1 MNYKF
6 KTKPYKHQLTALEKS
21 WNKENF
27 AYFMEMGTGKT
38 KVLIDNLAMLY
49 DKGKIDGAL
58 IIAPK
63 GVVKTWYEQELP
75 THLPNHIENVTVLWQ
90 PNITKTQ
97 REKLESLFEIET
109 AFHILIMNVESLSTD
124 KGVKFASKFINSHKT
139 LMAID
144 ESTTIKTP
152 TAKRTKNIIDIGKLA
167 KYRRIMT
174 GSPITKNPLDLY
186 TQCEFLDPWLL
197 DFSSYYAFR
206 NRYAE
211 MKTMHIHG
219 RSIQVVD
226 KFQNLGELSETVK
239 QFSYRVLKE
248 DCLDLPDKIF
258 IKRHVS
264 LTPDQKKIYEQM
276 KKAAMAMLNGKMTT
290 TMTVLTQLMRLHQIT
305 CGHFIADDGSTQ
317 SVDSNRLNELMNILE
332 ETEGKAI
339 IWANYQLSVG
349 EIIQRIIKEYG
360 PGSVVHYYGKTLPE
374 QRDYAIDAFQKGK
387 ARFFVGTP
395 ATGGYGLTPQEDR
408 QDFIRKFQNDPKCRF
423 LIGTPQT
430 GGYGITLTQANT
442 VIYYSN
448 SYDLEKRLQ
457 SEDRA
462 HRIGQKKPVTYVDL
476 IAEDTVDE
484 KIVKALRDKI
494 NIASEVMG
502 EELKDWI

>member
-1 MNYKF
+1 MSTLERRKIMNYKF

-38 KVLIDNLAMLY
+38 KVLIDNIAMLY

-152 TAKRTKNIIDIGKLA
+152 TAKRTKNIIGIGKLA
-167 KYRRIMT
+167 KYKRIMT

-197 DFSSYYAFR
+197 DFASYYSFR

-219 RSIQVVD
+219 RSIQVVNEF
-226 KFQNLGELSETVK
+226 KNLGELSETVK
-239 QFSYRVLKE
+239 NFSYRVLKE

-317 SVDSNRLNELMNILE
+317 AVDSNRLNELMNILE

-360 PGSVVHYYGKTLPE
+360 EDSYVHY
-374 QRDYAIDAFQKGK
+374 
-387 ARFFVGTP
+387 
-395 ATGGYGLTPQEDR
+395 YGLTPQEDR

>member
-6 KTKPYKHQLTALEKS
+6 KTNPYIHQMNALEKS

-49 DKGKIDGAL
+49 DKGKVDGAL

-75 THLPNHIENVTVLWQ
+75 THLPDHVDNTTVLWQ
-90 PNITKTQ
+90 ANITKTQ
-97 REKLESLFEIET
+97 REKLESVLQNEMT
-109 AFHILIMNVESLSTD
+109 LHILIMNVEGLSTD
-124 KGVKFASKFINSHKT
+124 KGVNFARKFLLSHNT
-139 LMAID
+139 LMAVD
-144 ESTTIKTP
+144 ESTTIKNP
-152 TAKRTKNIIDIGKLA
+152 SAKRTKNIIAIGKQA

-186 TQCEFLDPWLL
+186 SQCEFLDPWLL
-197 DFSSYYAFR
+197 DFASYYAFR

-211 MKTMHIHG
+211 MKTMHVRG
-219 RSIQVVD
+219 RSIQVVN
-226 KFQNLGELSETVK
+226 KFRNLSELSDTVK
-239 QFSYRVLKE
+239 TFSDRVLKE
-248 DCLDLPDKIF
+248 DCLDLPPKNF
-258 IKRHVS
+258 IKRYVT
-264 LTPDQKKIYEQM
+264 LTPDQKKVYEQM
-276 KKAAMAMLNGKMTT
+276 KKQAVAHLNGKVTS

-305 CGHFIADDGSTQ
+305 CGHFTADDGSTQ
-317 SVDSNRLNELMNILE
+317 SVENNRLKELMSILE

-349 EIIQRIIKEYG
+349 EIIQKIIKEYG
-360 PGSVVHYYGKTLPE
+360 EDSYVHYYG
-374 QRDYAIDAFQKGK
+374 
-387 ARFFVGTP
+387 
-395 ATGGYGLTPQEDR
+395 LTSQEDR
-408 QDFIRKFQNDPKCRF
+408 QDFIRKFQNNPKCRF

-448 SYDLEKRLQ
+448 GYDLEKRLQ

-462 HRIGQKKPVTYVDL
+462 HRIGQKKTVTYIDL
-476 IAEDTVDE
+476 ICEDTVDE
-484 KIVKALRDKI
+484 KIVEALRKKI
-494 NIASEVMG
+494 NIASEVLG

>member
-6 KTKPYKHQLTALEKS
+6 KTKPYAHQLTALEKS
-21 WNKENF
+21 WNKENY

-38 KVLIDNLAMLY
+38 KVLIDNVAMLY
-49 DKGKIDGAL
+49 DKGKIDGVL

-75 THLPNHIENVTVLWQ
+75 IHLPDHIENVSVLWQ

-97 REKLESLFEIET
+97 QEKLESLFEIES
-109 AFHILIMNVESLSTD
+109 ALHILVMNVEALSTE
-124 KGVKFASKFINSHKT
+124 KGVKFATKFINSHKAM
-139 LMAID
+139 MAID

-152 TAKRTKNIIDIGKLA
+152 TARRTKNIIKIGVNA
-167 KYRRIMT
+167 KYKRIMT

-211 MKTMHIHG
+211 MKTMHVHG

-226 KFQNLGELSETVK
+226 KFQNLGELSDTVK
-239 QFSYRVLKE
+239 EFSYRVLKE
-248 DCLDLPDKIF
+248 DCLDLPPKVF
-258 IKRHVS
+258 IKRHIT
-264 LTPDQKKIYEQM
+264 LTPDQKKVYEQM
-276 KKAAMAMLNGKMTT
+276 KKAAMTVLNGKVTT

-305 CGHFIADDGSTQ
+305 CGYVTADDGTTQ
-317 SVDSNRLNELMNILE
+317 QVESNRLNELMSILE
-332 ETEGKAI
+332 DTEGKVI

-349 EIIQRIIKEYG
+349 EIIQKIIKVYG
-360 PGSVVHYYGKTLPE
+360 KDSYVHY
-374 QRDYAIDAFQKGK
+374 
-387 ARFFVGTP
+387 
-395 ATGGYGLTPQEDR
+395 YGLTPQEDR

-423 LIGTPQT
+423 IIGTPQT

-448 SYDLEKRLQ
+448 GYDLEKRLQ

-462 HRIGQKKPVTYVDL
+462 HRIGQKKTVTYIDL
-476 IAEDTVDE
+476 ICEDTVDE

-494 NIASEVMG
+494 NIASEVLG

>member
-1 MNYKF
+1 
-6 KTKPYKHQLTALEKS
+6 
-21 WNKENF
+21 
-27 AYFMEMGTGKT
+27 
-38 KVLIDNLAMLY
+38 MLY
-49 DKGKIDGAL
+49 DKGKVDGAL

-75 THLPNHIENVTVLWQ
+75 AHLPNHIENKTILWQ
-90 PNITKTQ
+90 ANITKSQ
-97 REKLESLFEIET
+97 QEKLDSILENEMLL
-109 AFHILIMNVESLSTD
+109 HILVMNVEALSTD
-124 KGVKFASKFINSHKT
+124 KGVNFARKFLLSHNT

-144 ESTTIKTP
+144 ESTTIKNP
-152 TAKRTKNIIDIGKLA
+152 SAKRTKNIILIGKYA

-186 TQCEFLDPWLL
+186 SQCEFLDPWLL
-197 DFSSYYAFR
+197 DFTSYYAFR

-211 MKTMHIHG
+211 MKTKHIRV
-219 RSIQVVD
+219 RSIQVVSEF
-226 KFQNLGELSETVK
+226 KNLSELSETIK
-239 QFSYRVLKE
+239 TFSDRVLKE
-248 DCLDLPDKIF
+248 DCLDLPPKTF
-258 IKRHVS
+258 MKRYVT
-264 LTPDQKKIYEQM
+264 LTSDQKKIYEQM
-276 KKAAMAMLNGKMTT
+276 KKAAMAVLNGKVTT

-305 CGHFIADDGSTQ
+305 CGHFTADDGTSHA
-317 SVDSNRLNELMNILE
+317 VESNRLNELMNVLD

-349 EIIQRIIKEYG
+349 EIIQKIIKEYG
-360 PGSVVHYYGKTLPE
+360 EDSYVHYYG
-374 QRDYAIDAFQKGK
+374 
-387 ARFFVGTP
+387 
-395 ATGGYGLTPQEDR
+395 LTSQEER
-408 QDFIRKFQNDPKCRF
+408 QDNISKFQNDPKCRF
-423 LIGTPQT
+423 LVGTPQT

-448 SYDLEKRLQ
+448 GYDLEKRLQ

-462 HRIGQKKPVTYVDL
+462 HRIGQNKKVTYIDI

-484 KIVKALRDKI
+484 KIVEALRKKI

>member
-21 WNKENF
+21 WNKETY

-49 DKGKIDGAL
+49 DKGKVNGAL

-63 GVVKTWYEQELP
+63 GVVKTWCEQEIP

-90 PNITKTQ
+90 SNITKQQET
-97 REKLESLFEIET
+97 KLNNLFDLGVHL
-109 AFHILIMNVESLSTD
+109 HIFIMNVEALSTD
-124 KGVKFASKFINSHKT
+124 KGVKFASKFLNSHRT

-152 TAKRTKNIIDIGKLA
+152 TAKRTKNIISLGKLA

-186 TQCEFLDPWLL
+186 SQCEFLDPWLL
-197 DFSSYYAFR
+197 NFQSFYAFR

-211 MKTMHIHG
+211 MKTMHVRG
-219 RSIQVVD
+219 RSIQVVNA
-226 KFQNLGELSETVK
+226 FQNLSELSDKVK
-239 QFSYRVLKE
+239 GFSYRVLKE
-248 DCLDLPDKIF
+248 DCLDLPPKNF
-258 IKRHVS
+258 TKRHIVLS
-264 LTPDQKKIYEQM
+264 KEQRKIYDQM
-276 KKAAMAMLNGKMTT
+276 KKEAMAILNGKVTT

-305 CGHFIADDGSTQ
+305 CGHFTADDGGVQ
-317 SVDSNRLNELMNILE
+317 LIPSNRINELMDILE
-332 ETEGKAI
+332 EIDGKAI
-339 IWANYQLSVG
+339 IWANYQMDVN
-349 EIIQRIIKEYG
+349 EIIKNVEAK
-360 PGSVVHYYGKTLPE
+360 H
-374 QRDYAIDAFQKGK
+374 QKGSI
-387 ARFFVGTP
+387 VDY
-395 ATGGYGLTPQEDR
+395 YGLTPQEDR
-408 QDFIRKFQNDPKCRF
+408 QDNIRKFQSDPKCRF
-423 LIGTPQT
+423 MVGTPST
-430 GGYGITLTQANT
+430 GGYGITLTAANT
-442 VIYYSN
+442 IIYYSN
-448 SYDLEKRLQ
+448 GYDLEKRLQ
-457 SEDRA
+457 SEVRS
-462 HRIGQKKPVTYVDL
+462 HRIGQNKNVTYIDI

-484 KIVKALRDKI
+484 KIVKALREKI

>member
-21 WNKENF
+21 WNKETY

-58 IIAPK
+58 IVAPK

-75 THLPNHIENVTVLWQ
+75 THLPNHIENVSVLWQ
-90 PNITKTQ
+90 PNITKQ
-97 REKLESLFEIET
+97 QQEKLESLFEIET
-109 AFHILIMNVESLSTD
+109 ALHILIMNVEAFSTE
-124 KGVKFASKFINSHKT
+124 KGVKFASKFLNSHKV

-152 TAKRTKNIIDIGKLA
+152 TAKRTKNIIGLGKVA
-167 KYRRIMT
+167 KYKRIMT
-174 GSPITKNPLDLY
+174 GSPVTKNPLDLY
-186 TQCEFLDPWLL
+186 TQCEFLDPYLL
-197 DFSSYYAFR
+197 DFTSYYAFR

-211 MKTMHIHG
+211 MKTMHLRG

-226 KFQNLGELSETVK
+226 EFKNLAELSNTL
-239 QFSYRVLKE
+239 QGFSYRVLKE
-248 DCLDLPDKIF
+248 DCLDLPPKSWT
-258 IKRHVS
+258 KRHIT
-264 LTPDQKKIYEQM
+264 LTADQRKVYEQM
-276 KKAAMAMLNGKMTT
+276 KKAAIAVLNGKVTS

-305 CGHFIADDGSTQ
+305 CGHFTADDGSVQ
-317 SVDSNRLNELMNILE
+317 LIKNNRITELMDILE

-339 IWANYQLSVG
+339 IWANYQRDVN
-349 EIIQRIIKEYG
+349 EIIKAIVKEHG
-360 PGSVVHYYGKTLPE
+360 PGSVV
-374 QRDYAIDAFQKGK
+374 DY
-387 ARFFVGTP
+387 
-395 ATGGYGLTPQEDR
+395 YGLTPQEER
-408 QDFIRKFQNDPKCRF
+408 QENIKKFQNGSKCRF

-448 SYDLEKRLQ
+448 GYDLEKRLQ

-462 HRIGQKKPVTYVDL
+462 HRIGQTKSVTYVDL

-484 KIVKALRDKI
+484 NIVKALRKKI

>member
-6 KTKPYKHQLTALEKS
+6 RLKPYAHQLTALEKS

-38 KVLIDNLAMLY
+38 KVLIDNMSMLY

-75 THLPNHIENVTVLWQ
+75 THLPKHIDNTTVLWQ
-90 PNITKTQ
+90 SNITKSQ
-97 REKLESLFEIET
+97 QEKLDSILENEMLL
-109 AFHILIMNVESLSTD
+109 HILVMNVEALSTE
-124 KGVKFASKFINSHKT
+124 KGVNFARKFINAHKT

-152 TAKRTKNIIDIGKLA
+152 TASRTKNIILLGKQA
-167 KYRRIMT
+167 KYKRIMT

-197 DFSSYYAFR
+197 DFASYYSFR

-211 MKTMHIHG
+211 MKTMHLRG
-219 RSIQVVD
+219 RSIQVVHA
-226 KFQNLGELSETVK
+226 FQNLGELSDKVK
-239 QFSYRVLKE
+239 GFSYRVLKE
-248 DCLDLPDKIF
+248 DCLDLPPKVF
-258 IKRHVS
+258 IKRHVA
-264 LTPDQKKIYEQM
+264 LTPDQKKVYKQM
-276 KKAAMAMLNGKMTT
+276 KDNALAMLNGKVTT

-305 CGHFIADDGSTQ
+305 CGHFTADDGSTQ
-317 SVDSNRLNELMNILE
+317 SVESNRLNELMDILE
-332 ETEGKAI
+332 DIDGKVI
-339 IWANYQLSVG
+339 IWANYQMSVG
-349 EIIQRIIKEYG
+349 EIIKALVKRYG
-360 PGSVVHYYGKTLPE
+360 EESYVHYYG
-374 QRDYAIDAFQKGK
+374 
-387 ARFFVGTP
+387 
-395 ATGGYGLTPQEDR
+395 LTAQEDR

-423 LIGTPQT
+423 LVGTPQT

-448 SYDLEKRLQ
+448 GYDLEKRLQ

-462 HRIGQKKPVTYVDL
+462 HRIGQKKTVTYIDL

-484 KIVKALRDKI
+484 KIVKALRGKI

-502 EELKDWI
+502 EELKEWI